1 MSDTDEPVLFDQR
14 GGIAIATL
22 NRPAARNAVNG
33 AVTAALAAIAERV
46 ESDASIRVAILAS
59 SDPRAFCAGADLA
72 EVARG
77 NRASLSHPDY
87 GFGGF
92 VRFPRTKPW
101 IAAVNGFAMGG
112 GFELAISCDLIV
124 AGEGAQFGLPES
136 LRGLFA
142 AAGGAFRLARL
153 IPRAIANE
161 VLVTGL
167 RLDAQRAAALG
178 LVNRVVAEDAVLET
192 AIAMADSIAASAPL
206 SVTASLDLARRA
218 LDHDEAALWALSDA
232 HAQRVMRSADA
243 VEGATAFIQKRA
255 PNWTGA

>member
-1 MSDTDEPVLFDQR
+1 MADDPVLFEQR

-22 NRPAARNAVNG
+22 NRPDARNAVNG
-33 AVTAALAAIAERV
+33 AVSAALGEIAERV
-46 ESDASIRVAILAS
+46 ESDDSIRVAILTS
-59 SDPRAFCAGADLA
+59 SSPRAFCAGADLA

-77 NRASLSHPDY
+77 NRNSISHPIY

-92 VRFPRTKPW
+92 VQFPRRKPW

-153 IPRAIANE
+153 IPRAVANE

-167 RLDAQRAAALG
+167 RLDAQRALSLG
-178 LVNRVVAEDAVLET
+178 LVNRVVPEADVLGSAVALAETVAQ
-192 AIAMADSIAASAPL
+192 SAPL
-206 SVTASLDLARRA
+206 SIAASLDLARQA
-218 LDHDEAALWALSDA
+218 FDHDEAGLWELTRQ
-232 HAQRVMRSADA
+232 HAATVMRSADA
-243 VEGATAFIQKRA
+243 IEGATAFIQKRA
-255 PNWTGA
+255 PQWTGT